1 MARFDA
7 RQLQQDIANLY
18 LQFPEL
24 KDDDEMLKVDTLEGA
39 TNLKEFLSAVL
50 DAYGKAKERL
60 PGSKERLND
69 IKARHSRYEM
79 RVEFLRAMMMKI
91 LAAADIRKLELP
103 EATLSIRNGAAK
115 VIGDP
120 DPETLP
126 DEFCRITRAPDK
138 EKIKAAL
145 LNGQTVE
152 GFTLSNG
159 EPNLSV
165 YPR

>member
-24 KDDDEMLKVDTLEGA
+24 KGDDEMLKVDTLEGA

-50 DAYGKAKERL
+50 DGYGKAQEGVV
-60 PGSKERLND
+60 GSKARLDD
-69 IKARHSRYEM
+69 IKARHTRYEM
-79 RVEFLRAMMMKI
+79 RVDFLRGMMMKI
-91 LAAADIRKLELP
+91 LSAADIRKIELP
-103 EATLSIRNGAAK
+103 EATLSIKNGVPK

-120 DPETLP
+120 DMVP
-126 DEFCRITRAPDK
+126 DEFCRITRSPDK
-138 EKIKAAL
+138 EKIKTAL
-145 LNGQTVE
+145 LNGQSID
-152 GFTLSNG
+152 GWTLSNG
-159 EPNLSV
+159 EPSLAV